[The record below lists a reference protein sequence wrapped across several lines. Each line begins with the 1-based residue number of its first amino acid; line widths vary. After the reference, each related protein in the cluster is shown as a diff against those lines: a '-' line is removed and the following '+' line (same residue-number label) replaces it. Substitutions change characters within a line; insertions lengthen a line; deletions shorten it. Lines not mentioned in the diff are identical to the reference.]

1 MNNKNTKPITYQTS
15 FYLPKKQAMDY
26 QYGMLNNIIHVN
38 IPIENTDLKIEL
50 NIEIDDI
57 MKMDI
62 KKIFITNESFNNTI
76 KQLQG
81 R

>member
-1 MNNKNTKPITYQTS
+1 MSYQS
-15 FYLPKKQAMDY
+15 KFHLPKKQAMDY
-26 QYGMLNNIIHVN
+26 QYGMLNNVIHVN

-62 KKIFITNESFNNTI
+62 KKTQLVRDIFVNIVMTEVINI
-76 KQLQG
+76 KDI
-81 R
+81 

>member
-1 MNNKNTKPITYQTS
+1 MSYQS
-15 FYLPKKQAMDY
+15 KFHLPKKQAMDY
-26 QYGMLNNIIHVN
+26 QYGMLNNVIHVN

-62 KKIFITNESFNNTI
+62 KKMFITNESFNNTI

>member
-1 MNNKNTKPITYQTS
+1 MNYQS
-15 FYLPKKQAMDY
+15 KFHLPKKQAMDY
-26 QYGMLNNIIHVN
+26 QYGMLNNVIHVN

-62 KKIFITNESFNNTI
+62 KKMFITNESFNNTI

>member
-1 MNNKNTKPITYQTS
+1 MNYQS
-15 FYLPKKQAMDY
+15 KFHLPKKQAMDY

-62 KKIFITNESFNNTI
+62 KKMFITNESFNNTI

>member
-1 MNNKNTKPITYQTS
+1 MSYQS
-15 FYLPKKQAMDY
+15 KFHLPKKQAMDY

-62 KKIFITNESFNNTI
+62 KKMFITNESFNNTI

>member
-1 MNNKNTKPITYQTS
+1 
-15 FYLPKKQAMDY
+15 MDY

-62 KKIFITNESFNNTI
+62 KKMFITNESFNNTI

>member
-1 MNNKNTKPITYQTS
+1 MSYQS
-15 FYLPKKQAMDY
+15 KFILPKKQAMDY

-62 KKIFITNESFNNTI
+62 KKMFITNESFNNTI